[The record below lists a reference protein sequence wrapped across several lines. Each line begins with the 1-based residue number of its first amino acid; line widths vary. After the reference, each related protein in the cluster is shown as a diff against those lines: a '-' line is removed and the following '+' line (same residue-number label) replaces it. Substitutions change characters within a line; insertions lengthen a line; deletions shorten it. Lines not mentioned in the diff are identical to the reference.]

1 MTAVRRIII
10 ADDDP
15 AIRTLLRTSLE
26 RKGHTVREAGSAA
39 HLFEAI
45 DAQRPDVVL
54 LDVHFG
60 ADDGLAIGVGLLQDR
75 RHKGI
80 KIIFMTGTVDD
91 AELARLS
98 VQWGTPILGKP
109 FDLDDLSKAV
119 LAP

>member
-1 MTAVRRIII
+1 MRRIII
-10 ADDDP
+10 ADDDA
-15 AIRTLLRTSLE
+15 AIRTLLRSSLE
-26 RKGHTVREAGSAA
+26 REGHSVREAGSAA
-39 HLFEAI
+39 DLFAAI

-60 ADDGLAIGVGLLQDR
+60 VDDGLAIGAGLLGDR
-75 RHKGI
+75 RHRGI
-80 KIIFMTGTVDD
+80 KIIFMTGTADD

-119 LAP
+119 LGPP